1 MSPDND
7 RDRTAVTTGGLTDDP
22 PRRRTSWLTPLVV
35 VIVILAVYATTVGIY
50 ASDLTAAEQRTV
62 HLGDDGAEITLVL
75 KPRGVDPVTQEFT
88 FQLEVDSGS
97 AIVNAT
103 GTGVTDPLLVQ
114 VRDTAEGN
122 TTQRVTFDEDSLA
135 SEVLRSTLTAERR
148 LEAWP
153 FDRYA
158 ASLRIDV
165 VREDASGSSEP
176 VAPDLLLDGGLP
188 GWEMG
193 SDGPSLA
200 ATSSVLNTDVLIS
213 RSFSTVAFALVLTA
227 SLVLMAVIALTVS
240 LSVLRGARRM
250 ELIFLGWIAGMLFA
264 VPALRNFLPGHPP
277 IGSWVDFLIVLWVV
291 VSLIVSLAMLVLA
304 WYHSPRSRPDRT

>member
-35 VIVILAVYATTVGIY
+35 GIVILAGYATTVGIY

-122 TTQRVTFDEDSLA
+122 TTQRVTFDEDSL
-135 SEVLRSTLTAERR
+135 
-148 LEAWP
+148 
-153 FDRYA
+153 
-158 ASLRIDV
+158 
-165 VREDASGSSEP
+165 
-176 VAPDLLLDGGLP
+176 
-188 GWEMG
+188 
-193 SDGPSLA
+193 
-200 ATSSVLNTDVLIS
+200 
-213 RSFSTVAFALVLTA
+213 
-227 SLVLMAVIALTVS
+227 
-240 LSVLRGARRM
+240 
-250 ELIFLGWIAGMLFA
+250 
-264 VPALRNFLPGHPP
+264 
-277 IGSWVDFLIVLWVV
+277 
-291 VSLIVSLAMLVLA
+291 
-304 WYHSPRSRPDRT
+304 